1 MDLLSSSK
9 WAGSLIFTVMLICL
23 VALATVQSVSYV
35 LIVMLAT
42 IAVGVAFFFI
52 AFPGSR
58 FFSIAFAN
66 NLAVY
71 MCFFVFFKETNFTEV
86 TGYPVAMGFM
96 APILAFLGGAWLRRE
111 EIRSIVLAE
120 RVRDAR
126 HFGKIFFWLIPVTA
140 IGAATF
146 ALPELGLA
154 PGTYVITFLVA
165 MALIASIVFFVS
177 ADVCSF
183 LLDSGLL
190 FEEFFGEIRRLFVP
204 AYAFFT
210 FYSLLVII
218 FAALYRVIDR
228 YSMAAHFVI
237 DGQGRDITF
246 SESLYFSIISMS
258 TVGYGDVLPASDIVR
273 VVVAIQIMLGVV
285 LLLFGVSEILRYSR
299 EKRRAGH
306 DS

>member
-1 MDLLSSSK
+1 MDLPSTK
-9 WAGSLIFTVMLICL
+9 WFGAVSFTVLLISL
-23 VALATVQSVSYV
+23 VALATVQVVSYA
-35 LIVMLAT
+35 LIIMLAT

-66 NLAVY
+66 NLAIY
-71 MCFFVFFKETNFTEV
+71 MCFFVFFKETNFGPV
-86 TGYPVAMGFM
+86 SGYPIAFGFM
-96 APILAFLGGAWLRRE
+96 FPIVAFLGGAWLRRE

-120 RVRDAR
+120 RVRDER
-126 HFGKIFFWLIPVTA
+126 HFGKIFFWLLPVTA
-140 IGAATF
+140 VGAGTF
-146 ALPELGLA
+146 VLPGLDLA
-154 PGTYVITFLVA
+154 PDTYLMTFLVA
-165 MALIASIVFFVS
+165 MGLIALVVFVVS

-190 FEEFFGEIRRLFVP
+190 FEEFFTQVRRLIVP
-204 AYAFFT
+204 AFAFFT
-210 FYSLLVII
+210 FYSFLVIV

-228 YSMAAHFVI
+228 YSGVAHFRI
-237 DGQGRDITF
+237 DGVGRDITF
-246 SESLYFSIISMS
+246 SESLYFSIVSMS

-273 VVVAIQIMLGVV
+273 VIVAIQIMLGVV

-299 EKRRAGH
+299 EKRLSGH